1 MRQRDGMER
10 AETVRYGTRW
20 MDGTEQRDGMGQ
32 RVGTGQR
39 DLTKPNEP
47 EQDREGRN
55 RTDDSTGF
63 NGTGL
68 NWTE

>member
-1 MRQRDGMER
+1 
-10 AETVRYGTRW
+10 
-20 MDGTEQRDGMGQ
+20 MDGTEQMDGMVQRDG
-32 RVGTGQR
+32 TEQR

-63 NGTGL
+63 NGTGR